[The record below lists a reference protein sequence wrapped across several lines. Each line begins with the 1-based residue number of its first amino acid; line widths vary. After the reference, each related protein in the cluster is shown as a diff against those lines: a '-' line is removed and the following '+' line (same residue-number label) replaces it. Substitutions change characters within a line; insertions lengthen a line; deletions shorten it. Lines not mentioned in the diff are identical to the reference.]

1 MAQTTGAVAA
11 VNAKVEF
18 STNGSTWYDI
28 SGSSNSIDPGEQE
41 RQSAE
46 EYTLDGDYAI
56 VTVCKFQPL
65 EITVKSVFTPT
76 TGEAWARASAAFVG
90 KNDVYLRW
98 SPQGGAN
105 GTKLYT
111 SDKGVLTKLQWPM
124 SDATDAKPLLVS
136 FTVKTPKVTESTI
149 SS

>member
-1 MAQTTGAVAA
+1 MAQTTTALAA
-11 VNAKVEF
+11 TNAKIEF

-28 SGSSNSIDPGEQE
+28 SGSSNAIDPGEQE
-41 RQSAE
+41 RQSGE

-56 VTVCKFQPL
+56 ITGGKFQPL
-65 EITVKSVFTPT
+65 EITVKVMFTPT
-76 TGEAWARASAAFVG
+76 TGEAWLRASAAFVA
-90 KNDVYLRW
+90 KSDVYIRW

-111 SDKGVLTKLQWPM
+111 SDKGILTKLQWPM

-149 SS
+149 SA